1 MKSTVFDWRL
11 TRQTD
16 VLHIDVR
23 SDQDL
28 FLVVQTTHSGF
39 GQTMSNCD
47 DPLKYP
53 SAETAKQYVEEC
65 IKVRLAEGWVMTASP
80 ALV

>member
-1 MKSTVFDWRL
+1 VKNTVFDWRL
-11 TRQTD
+11 TRQEE
-16 VLHIDVR
+16 VLEIDVR

-28 FLVVQTTHSGF
+28 FLVVQTSHSGS

-65 IKVRLAEGWVMTASP
+65 VRMRLADGWSIVASP